1 MFTIKNKDIE
11 DVSMFLEEIK
21 DKFREVDKRLKEL
34 EEKNEDKN

>member
-11 DVSMFLEEIK
+11 DVSMFLEEIE